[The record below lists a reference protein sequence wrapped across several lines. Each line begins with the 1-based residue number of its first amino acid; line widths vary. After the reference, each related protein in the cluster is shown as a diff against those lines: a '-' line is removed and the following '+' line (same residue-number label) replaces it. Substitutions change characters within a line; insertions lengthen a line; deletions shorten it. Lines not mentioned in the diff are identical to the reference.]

1 MLALDSSA
9 LYADAG
15 DMINIDSRTEDTIEL
30 ECGSRVVICL
40 CAEVFESH
48 SAIAM
53 ADLFANRLRTFGRW
67 A

>member
-1 MLALDSSA
+1 MLALDSSS
-9 LYADAG
+9 LYADAEG
-15 DMINIDSRTEDTIEL
+15 MINIDSRTEETMEL
-30 ECGSRVVICL
+30 ECGARVVICL

-48 SAIAM
+48 SVVAL